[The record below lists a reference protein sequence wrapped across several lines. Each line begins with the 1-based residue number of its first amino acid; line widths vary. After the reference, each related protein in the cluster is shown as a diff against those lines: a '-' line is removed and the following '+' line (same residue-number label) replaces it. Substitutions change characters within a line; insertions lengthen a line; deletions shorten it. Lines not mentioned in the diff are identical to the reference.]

1 MVGVAGVVGA
11 VAAALVA
18 GVSGIVAAP
27 IVAGVAGIVVASIV
41 ASVVGV
47 VGIIIAPIVAS
58 IVGIIRVV
66 AAVALVLLV
75 VSAGL
80 VVVVVLVR
88 EIGVGRVGVAR
99 VVLLTG
105 VVGVGRS
112 GIGRGRIAG
121 RGVAGRRRRGRRGI
135 VRGRGGEVGLVA
147 RRLVAG
153 GLLWRISLGGV
164 GARGADVDHLDVVP
178 PSVVLGLV
186 GVVDADVVVEEDGV
200 VELSDL
206 LLVRRG
212 GGIRRCRP
220 WSAWCRPG
228 RRPGVRPC

>member
-1 MVGVAGVVGA
+1 MVGVAGVVGV

-58 IVGIIRVV
+58 IVGIVRVV

-105 VVGVGRS
+105 VVGGTPKQALL
-112 GIGRGRIAG
+112 GKE
-121 RGVAGRRRRGRRGI
+121 
-135 VRGRGGEVGLVA
+135 GEVLSELRPSGAV
-147 RRLVAG
+147 
-153 GLLWRISLGGV
+153 LLDGV
-164 GARGADVDHLDVVP
+164 PVDVV
-178 PSVVLGLV
+178 SEGAFISKGEKVRVVAV
-186 GVVDADVVVEEDGV
+186 EGVRVVV
-200 VELSDL
+200 
-206 LLVRRG
+206 RR
-212 GGIRRCRP
+212 
-220 WSAWCRPG
+220 
-228 RRPGVRPC
+228 V